1 MSFGAPGVT
10 RITLLTAQ
18 TAPAPPAVDFTHP
31 MIKLWSDLGQ
41 EMH

>member
-1 MSFGAPGVT
+1 MSFGATGVT

-18 TAPAPPAVDFTHP
+18 TAPAPPAVDIAHP
-31 MIKLWSDLGQ
+31 IIKLWSDLRQ